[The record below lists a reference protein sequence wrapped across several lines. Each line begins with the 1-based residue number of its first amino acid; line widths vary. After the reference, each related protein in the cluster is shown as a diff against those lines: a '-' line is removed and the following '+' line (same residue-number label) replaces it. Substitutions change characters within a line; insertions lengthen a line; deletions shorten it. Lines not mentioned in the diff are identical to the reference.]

1 MLPAVI
7 NERVRL
13 SVGAVGAQRVIGVVA
28 GLVFAAGG
36 AAFALMP
43 VLASRW
49 IPALGGQPGHGEC
62 TVEGGDIDDLP
73 PELLEQLGCSRSP
86 SLFDGFAPI
95 QLIGLLGLPFV
106 ALGLVLVLRVLRGA
120 VWLEGTHADVRGAFR
135 TRRVDLSTAEITA
148 GAVEQGS
155 DHHRVRIPTLVA
167 RDPATGRQVTIGLR
181 GNAGGHLPPHELR
194 ALADAITRN
203 RPGDGGRHADA
214 HAIARQL
221 RERAERPLAI

>member
-1 MLPAVI
+1 MI

-28 GLVFAAGG
+28 GLVFVAGG
-36 AAFALMP
+36 TAFAVLP
-43 VLASRW
+43 ALASRW
-49 IPALGGQPGHGEC
+49 MTGFGGQAGGGEC
-62 TVEGGDIDDLP
+62 TVEGGTVDDLP
-73 PELLEQLGCSRSP
+73 PGLLEELGCSRSSSP
-86 SLFDGFAPI
+86 FDWFEPV

-106 ALGLVLVLRVLRGA
+106 VLGLGLVLRVLRSA
-120 VWLEGTHADVRGAFR
+120 VWLEGTHADVRGAVR

-155 DHHRVRIPTLVA
+155 GHNRVRIPVLVA
-167 RDPATGRQVTIGLR
+167 RDPATGRRVTISLR
-181 GNAGGHLPPHELR
+181 GNAGGYLPPDELR

-203 RPGDGGRHADA
+203 RPGDGGRHGDA
-214 HAIARQL
+214 HAMARQL